1 MHGEIVRRYRVFFAW
16 QDENEERWLRA
27 KARDEGLHLVS
38 YTPPFVYRFRHG
50 ERADYAY
57 RLDFQTTRRQ
67 DRADYVQLFA
77 DAGWEHVGQM
87 GSWQYFRKPV
97 LAGEAPEIF
106 TDPASKAQKYRRLLA
121 LHTVFL
127 VPWITVLNSRMWER
141 HPGPVAEA
149 LRLLFLVGMLFWIY
163 STMRVLGRVG
173 ALTKQAK
180 QGKRA

>member
-1 MHGEIVRRYRVFFAW
+1 MHGEVVRRYKVFFAW

-27 KARDEGLHLVS
+27 KARDEGLHLAS
-38 YTPPFVYRFRHG
+38 YTPPCVYRFRRG

-67 DRADYVQLFA
+67 DEADYVQLFA
-77 DAGWEHVGQM
+77 DAGWEHVGRM
-87 GSWQYFRKPV
+87 GSWHYFRKPV

-127 VPWITVLNSRMWER
+127 VPWIVLLNSRLWAL
-141 HPGPVAEA
+141 HTGPVAEV
-149 LRLLFLVGMLFWIY
+149 LRLLCLLGMVLWIY
-163 STMRVLGRVG
+163 STFRILARVSR
-173 ALTKQAK
+173 LTKQAA
-180 QGKRA
+180 RA